1 MIQDINVNIDYDK
14 LVSDF
19 YDLDIDNLL
28 KDEPFQIAV
37 QCRKET
43 KKASQ
48 LYESCGSLIFDW
60 KEYEKNPV
68 GRIPLRKDKLKE
80 QDFTETCDLFE
91 NTYIDTVIKT
101 IKQQHNV
108 VRGRFM
114 LMKHKTCLTMHV
126 DKTKRIHIPI
136 YTNKD
141 CMMIIN
147 DNICRMPYGKTY
159 LVDTTVPHTALN
171 ASKDPRVHLV
181 FCLA

>member
-1 MIQDINVNIDYDK
+1 MIQDIDINIDYEK
-14 LVSDF
+14 LVKSF

-28 KDEPFQIAV
+28 NVEPFQVAT

-43 KKASQ
+43 EKASQ

-80 QDFTETCDLFE
+80 QDFTETCDMFK
-91 NTYIDTVIKT
+91 NTYIDTVIQC

-114 LMKHKTCLTMHV
+114 LM
-126 DKTKRIHIPI
+126 
-136 YTNKD
+136 
-141 CMMIIN
+141 
-147 DNICRMPYGKTY
+147 
-159 LVDTTVPHTALN
+159 
-171 ASKDPRVHLV
+171 
-181 FCLA
+181 